1 MGGGKQSAPEP
12 PDYSGIAK
20 ASKESAELSY
30 KLGKEQL
37 AWARD
42 EYAQNK
48 DLVDQ
53 VVGSS
58 LDRQFAND
66 EAAARDRAR
75 YEDTYQPLENEAIA
89 EARSFSG
96 PARQEYEMGRAGA
109 EVAQAMEASRRNAR
123 QNLESFGINPS
134 DTRYAALDANARIQG
149 AAAQAGAGNQAR
161 QTTEA
166 VGRALRSEAIN
177 VGRGLPGQVAGTY
190 ATALQ
195 SGNQAVNS
203 ALGNYSAG
211 ANAMG
216 TAPQYM
222 ASGNQALGTWGNT
235 MNMGYQN
242 ELAQYNANQASSSG
256 IGGILGGVL
265 GVIPSFMGLEEGGAI
280 PDGKV
285 TSGGKLDPSM
295 SPSRGAAIDDIPAR
309 VNQSNQEVRLNAD
322 EFIVPADVAKWK
334 GEEFFQNMIDSSRK
348 KKSTATAKPS
358 YEPAE
363 TALPV

>member
-1 MGGGKQSAPEP
+1 MGGGKQDAPDP
-12 PDYSGIAK
+12 PNYGAIAA
-20 ASKESAELSY
+20 ASKESAQLSF
-30 KLGKEQL
+30 KLGQEQL

-42 EYAQNK
+42 EYAQNR
-48 DLVDQ
+48 DLIDTVI
-53 VVGSS
+53 GSS
-58 LDRQFAND
+58 LDRQEVND

-75 YEDTYQPLENEAIA
+75 YENTYQPLENEAIND
-89 EARSFSG
+89 ARSFAG
-96 PARQEYEMGRAGA
+96 NGRQEYEMGRASS

-123 QNLESFGINPS
+123 QQLESFGINPS
-134 DTRYAALDANARIQG
+134 DTRYAALDAGARIQS
-149 AAAQAGAGNQAR
+149 AAAQAGAANQAHA
-161 QTTEA
+161 QTEA

-203 ALGNYSAG
+203 ALGEYSAG
-211 ANAMG
+211 ASAMG

-222 ASGNQALGTWGNT
+222 ATGNQALGTWGNT
-235 MNMGYQN
+235 LNMGYQN
-242 ELAQYNANQASSSG
+242 QLAQYNANQQSSSG
-256 IGGILGGVL
+256 IGGILGGAL
-265 GVIPSFMGLEEGGAI
+265 GILPSIMAIADGGAI
-280 PDGKV
+280 PDGV

-334 GEEFFQNMIDSSRK
+334 GEEFFQTMIEQSRK

-358 YEPAE
+358 YGPAE
-363 TALPV
+363 AALPV

>member
-1 MGGGKQSAPEP
+1 MGGGKNDAPKP
-12 PDYSGIAK
+12 PDYSGIAA
-20 ASKESAELSY
+20 ASKEAAELSY

-48 DLVDQ
+48 GLVDQ

-58 LDRQFAND
+58 LERQRAND

-75 YEDTYQPLENEAIA
+75 YENTYQPLENEAIA
-89 EARSFSG
+89 EARSFAG

-123 QNLESFGINPS
+123 QQLESFGINPS
-134 DTRYAALDANARIQG
+134 DTRYAALDANARVQG
-149 AAAQAGAGNQAR
+149 AAAQAGAANQAR

-235 MNMGYQN
+235 LNMGYQN
-242 ELAQYNANQASSSG
+242 QLAQYQANQNSSSG
-256 IGGILGGVL
+256 IGSILGGVL
-265 GVIPSFMGLEEGGAI
+265 GVIPAFLEEGGAI
-280 PDGKV
+280 PDGSV
-285 TSGGKLDPSM
+285 TSGGKLDPSL
-295 SPSRGAAIDDIPAR
+295 SPSRGAAIDDIPAK
-309 VNQSNQEVRLNAD
+309 VNQTGQDVRLNAD

-334 GEEFFQNMIDSSRK
+334 GEEFFQKMIDQSRQ

-358 YEPAE
+358 YGPAE
-363 TALPV
+363 AALPV